1 MMKKLA
7 MALGICALMACGAA
21 SAANGQVVSKAKS
34 ACQNNATQCAQAK
47 STAKADAQKEA
58 KAAKDAC
65 AKNQAA
71 CDNAKTAKVT
81 TVRWGIPHR
90 TFKNMLPTVR
100 QRDSRR
106 ANSVLLMA
114 DIAGFFAHEPASK
127 QAVTRYRPDPWRRS
141 LVCPI
146 DSHSG

>member
-65 AKNQAA
+65 AKEGANKQVISSQADSLIKISRIWADFFPANTSNQ
-71 CDNAKTAKVT
+71 
-81 TVRWGIPHR
+81 
-90 TFKNMLPTVR
+90 
-100 QRDSRR
+100 
-106 ANSVLLMA
+106 
-114 DIAGFFAHEPASK
+114 
-127 QAVTRYRPDPWRRS
+127 
-141 LVCPI
+141 PI
-146 DSHSG
+146 

>member
-71 CDNAKTAKVT
+71 CDNAKTAAKNAVKSKNS
-81 TVRWGIPHR
+81 TVGYTPPYFHKYAPHR
-90 TFKNMLPTVR
+90 MPVR
-100 QRDSRR
+100 FPQG
-106 ANSVLLMA
+106 NSFFLMA
-114 DIAGFFAHEPASK
+114 DIAGMFAHETASK
-127 QAVTRYRPDPWRRS
+127 HAVTRYRP
-141 LVCPI
+141 
-146 DSHSG
+146 

>member
-71 CDNAKTAKVT
+71 CDNAKTAAKNAVKKQKQYGG
-81 TVRWGIPHR
+81 GITPPYFQKYAPHR
-90 TFKNMLPTVR
+90 T
-100 QRDSRR
+100 
-106 ANSVLLMA
+106 
-114 DIAGFFAHEPASK
+114 PA
-127 QAVTRYRPDPWRRS
+127 
-141 LVCPI
+141 
-146 DSHSG
+146 

>member
-1 MMKKLA
+1 MKGYLLSHPLHIAAGCLRQERVLYRTCGQPVALPKLVIRIDMMKKLA

-71 CDNAKTAKVT
+71 CDNAKTAA
-81 TVRWGIPHR
+81 
-90 TFKNMLPTVR
+90 KN
-100 QRDSRR
+100 
-106 ANSVLLMA
+106 
-114 DIAGFFAHEPASK
+114 
-127 QAVTRYRPDPWRRS
+127 AVKK
-141 LVCPI
+141 
-146 DSHSG
+146 

>member
-71 CDNAKTAKVT
+71 CDNAKTGAK
-81 TVRWGIPHR
+81 
-90 TFKNMLPTVR
+90 N
-100 QRDSRR
+100 
-106 ANSVLLMA
+106 
-114 DIAGFFAHEPASK
+114 
-127 QAVTRYRPDPWRRS
+127 AVKK
-141 LVCPI
+141 
-146 DSHSG
+146 

>member
-1 MMKKLA
+1 MADIFSAIRFILRQDVCDKNRVLYGTCGQPVALPKLVIWIDMMKKLA

-71 CDNAKTAKVT
+71 CDNAKTAA
-81 TVRWGIPHR
+81 
-90 TFKNMLPTVR
+90 KN
-100 QRDSRR
+100 
-106 ANSVLLMA
+106 
-114 DIAGFFAHEPASK
+114 
-127 QAVTRYRPDPWRRS
+127 AVKK
-141 LVCPI
+141 
-146 DSHSG
+146 